1 MKLTKKAKELIDRW
15 FDNKTPEEVDY
26 IISKYTPNKQLPIV
40 VESNFICAKQ
50 NKGEIKCKT
59 QCGWCEGNN

>member
-1 MKLTKKAKELIDRW
+1 MSKKKKIAIIGNAGIGKSLAYKLAK
-15 FDNKTPEEVDY
+15 NKCG
-26 IISKYTPNKQLPIV
+26 LPIV
-40 VESNFICAKQ
+40 VESNFICVKQ